1 MNKAKLLIYIF
12 ILFFSIRSHGQS
24 SSVINETRVYK
35 NRALG
40 WTIRIPD
47 LYSAKNENERPKIA
61 EAAAKSRKVTLDK
74 RSTELLLSFKKDGAA
89 TYPAFLSGLQNKNTI
104 GTSIKTEAD
113 FINYISVTS
122 KKVMPKVVVSTF
134 RKKIGNSEFYGYQ
147 FLNPDTKIYQKG
159 LIKIINRWVFYQ
171 IWIFDNEED
180 QQKLESA
187 VLPLSLN
194 QALYEGSL
202 SNIDS
207 Q

>member
-1 MNKAKLLIYIF
+1 MKA
-12 ILFFSIRSHGQS
+12 
-24 SSVINETRVYK
+24 
-35 NRALG
+35 
-40 WTIRIPD
+40 
-47 LYSAKNENERPKIA
+47 
-61 EAAAKSRKVTLDK
+61 TLDK

-171 IWIFDNEED
+171 TWIFDNEED

-187 VLPLSLN
+187 VFAAKFESGTL
-194 QALYEGSL
+194 
-202 SNIDS
+202 
-207 Q
+207 

>member
-1 MNKAKLLIYIF
+1 
-12 ILFFSIRSHGQS
+12 
-24 SSVINETRVYK
+24 
-35 NRALG
+35 
-40 WTIRIPD
+40 
-47 LYSAKNENERPKIA
+47 
-61 EAAAKSRKVTLDK
+61 
-74 RSTELLLSFKKDGAA
+74 
-89 TYPAFLSGLQNKNTI
+89 
-104 GTSIKTEAD
+104 
-113 FINYISVTS
+113 
-122 KKVMPKVVVSTF
+122 MPKVVVSTF